1 MVVTVFVQSL
11 MIGMNPLKSKQRER
25 KSKVAIVKEI
35 INLLKRGFI
44 MLFLGLG
51 MVFLGLA
58 FMIDRTIASIIIEK
72 IKEKG
77 FTFGVRT

>member
-1 MVVTVFVQSL
+1 M
-11 MIGMNPLKSKQRER
+11 
-25 KSKVAIVKEI
+25 AIVKEI